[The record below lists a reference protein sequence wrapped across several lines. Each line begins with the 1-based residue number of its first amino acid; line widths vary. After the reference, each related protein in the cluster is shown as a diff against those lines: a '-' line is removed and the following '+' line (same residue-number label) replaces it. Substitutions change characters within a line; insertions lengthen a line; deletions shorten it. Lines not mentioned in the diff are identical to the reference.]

1 MYSKLEF
8 ALHGL
13 IALLFLPW
21 LCLKQWLCGERVGE
35 CGSECEPALQKK
47 NLTGYVSVV
56 TGKQWSGV
64 VADIS
69 IDDFIR

>member
-1 MYSKLEF
+1 M
-8 ALHGL
+8 
-13 IALLFLPW
+13 
-21 LCLKQWLCGERVGE
+21 GE
-35 CGSECEPALQKK
+35 CGSECETALQKK

-64 VADIS
+64 VADLS